1 MGEKILLGLKSTGE
15 NNPIGFETNR
25 GKILLGLKPMGENPI
40 GFETNGGDP
49 IGFETNGGGGGSYW
63 V

>member
-1 MGEKILLGLKSTGE
+1 MGE
-15 NNPIGFETNR
+15 NNPIGFETNG

-49 IGFETNGGGGGSYW
+49 IGFETNGGGGKSYW